1 MKAGA
6 AADEEKERKD
16 NWKHQSY
23 CSCHPHSLTFLS
35 YSNITYHPTPL
46 TPDIRASLRRQ
57 QGLTIWLTG
66 LSASGKST
74 IAVAL
79 EQALLRRPFNL
90 GAYRLDGDN
99 IRFGL
104 NKDLGFTPKDREENI
119 RRIAEVAK
127 LFADSCTIA
136 ITSFISP
143 YRADRDIARQ
153 LHEAPRP
160 GGEAGVPFVE
170 VWIDVPVEVA
180 EQRDPKGLYKK
191 AREGKIPEFTGIS
204 APYEEPLKPEIH
216 IKSHE
221 TSVEDAV
228 KIIVKYLED
237 KGYLT
242 TPSELKED

>member
-1 MKAGA
+1 MILQLSHVDAQGSLHA
-6 AADEEKERKD
+6 SITSRYRK
-16 NWKHQSY
+16 HTYGSR
-23 CSCHPHSLTFLS
+23 
-35 YSNITYHPTPL
+35 SNITFHPT
-46 TPDIRASLRRQ
+46 TVTSSIRASLRHQ
-57 QGLTIWLTG
+57 SGLTIWLTG

-79 EQALLRRPFNL
+79 EQALLRRPYEKS
-90 GAYRLDGDN
+90 AYRLDGDN

-104 NKDLGFTPKDREENI
+104 NKDLGFSPKDREENI

-127 LFADSCTIA
+127 LFADACTIA

-143 YRADRDIARQ
+143 YRADRDLARK
-153 LHEAPRP
+153 LHEAERP

-237 KGYLT
+237 KGYLS
-242 TPSELKED
+242 TPPEAKDD